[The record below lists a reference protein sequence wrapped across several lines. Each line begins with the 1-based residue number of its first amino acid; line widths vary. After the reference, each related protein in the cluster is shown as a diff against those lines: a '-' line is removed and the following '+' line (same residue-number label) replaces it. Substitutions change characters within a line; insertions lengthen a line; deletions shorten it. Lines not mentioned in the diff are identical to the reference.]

1 MSSISAS
8 EISKLDD
15 KSKKD
20 MLDFIEGENSKQKIQ
35 MAVHKFTKTCF
46 QKCVNNVEAN
56 DLTSNEEQC
65 LANCVN
71 RFLDV
76 NIRVINGLQNS
87 ASQ

>member
-1 MSSISAS
+1 MSSISAN
-8 EISKLDD
+8 EIANLDD

-20 MLDFIEGENSKQKIQ
+20 MLEFIEGENSKQKIQ

-46 QKCVNNVEAN
+46 QKCVTNVEAS

-65 LANCVN
+65 IANCVN
-71 RFLDV
+71 SFLDV
-76 NIRVINGLQNS
+76 NIRIINGLQRS

>member
-35 MAVHKFTKTCF
+35 MA
-46 QKCVNNVEAN
+46 KCVNNVEAN